1 MPSPTDT
8 PTDTATGTTTGAG
21 DTALDGFHQLT
32 VEHVEHDTPDSVVV
46 TFATP
51 TEPEPW
57 SFRHGQHLVLRR
69 HVDGTEIRRSYS
81 ICSPAPDGPL
91 RVSIKRVPGGAMST
105 WATTELRAGDTIDAL
120 PPSGHFTHE
129 LDAAA
134 GRRYTA
140 LAAGSGITPILSI
153 VATVL
158 RDEPDSTVRLLYV
171 NRTSASTMLL
181 EALEDLRDRHL
192 GRLEIAYLFTRE
204 QPEAELLGGRP
215 DRARFDMLIE
225 AGLFPADID
234 QVFLCGPIDLVSLA
248 QEALTAAGTD
258 PGCIHRELFSAE
270 QLGSIR
276 SDAPQLV
283 DDTVPIVA
291 SGTATLHG
299 RDTAFDVYEG
309 DSVLDAVQRVR
320 PDTPFSC
327 RSGVCSTCQARLVEG
342 DVDMAVNYGLEP
354 RDVERGMVLTCQSRP
369 TTTRVVVDYD
379 G

>member
-1 MPSPTDT
+1 MTTSPDTTSPDPSSPDT
-8 PTDTATGTTTGAG
+8 TSLETGP
-21 DTALDGFHQLT
+21 DGFHPLT
-32 VEHVEHDTPDSVVV
+32 VEQIEHDTPDSVVV
-46 TFATP
+46 TFTP
-51 TEPEPW
+51 PEPREPW

-105 WATTELRAGDTIDAL
+105 WATTELRTGDTIDAL
-120 PPSGHFTHE
+120 PPSGHFSHD
-129 LDAAA
+129 LDAAT
-134 GRRYTA
+134 GRRYTV

-158 RDEPDSTVRLLYV
+158 RDEPESSVRLLYV

-192 GRLEIAYLFTRE
+192 GRLEIAYVFTRE
-204 QPEAELLGGRP
+204 QSEAELLGGRP
-215 DRARFDMLIE
+215 DRARLDALID
-225 AGLFPADID
+225 AGLFPADAD
-234 QVFLCGPIDLVSLA
+234 QVFLCGPIDLVTLA
-248 QEALTAAGTD
+248 QESLVAAGTD
-258 PGCIHRELFSAE
+258 PDRIHRELFSAD

-276 SDAPQLV
+276 SDAPQVV
-283 DDTVPIVA
+283 DDSVPIVA

-320 PDTPFSC
+320 PDAPFSC
-327 RSGVCSTCQARLVEG
+327 RSGVCSTCQARLVDG
-342 DVDMAVNYGLEP
+342 AVDMAVNYGLEP
-354 RDVERGMVLTCQSRP
+354 RDVERGMVLTCQSRV
-369 TTTRVVVDYD
+369 TTSRVVVDYD